1 MVYMVSQ
8 NSNQWKYKYRL
19 SCPKAGHIPHH
30 NSWCSSIHETH
41 VCVGAAWEVNHRK
54 NGWTNER
61 TVSVFYSPFV
71 AVFRMKTHCW
81 IDETTQN
88 EKREML
94 FFLMADTIDTT
105 EQGTCHTGI
114 AEVLRLRSAT
124 STPGRTEFPWC
135 KNMKIKLSR
144 ACARNGGC
152 DTRWWWWWRWISR
165 MIAWS

>member
-1 MVYMVSQ
+1 MPKNIEVNFVFHTLTISLFMVYMVSQ

-19 SCPKAGHIPHH
+19 SSPKAGHIPHH

-94 FFLMADTIDTT
+94 FFNGRHDRHY
-105 EQGTCHTGI
+105 GTRNLSHRYRWGAPPAFCYVHPGSHWI
-114 AEVLRLRSAT
+114 PVVQEYENKAE
-124 STPGRTEFPWC
+124 
-135 KNMKIKLSR
+135 
-144 ACARNGGC
+144 
-152 DTRWWWWWRWISR
+152 
-165 MIAWS
+165 